1 MTAKDK
7 IRIYDLA
14 RDSVPAAITDARI
27 QKKIQSEI
35 TRRILE
41 CAPKYG
47 SFPKTASSCIDGAV
61 IQNILDEVNINSIIS
76 EFAGEASSNV
86 LASAG
91 AARSSS
97 SSHRSMD
104 KSTKPDEGV
113 VQKKKLIIV
122 RRMVSTPD
130 PLISED
136 KVADVAS
143 VSDSYAEI
151 NKMKTDNMALDTSS
165 NGVSLPVQEDSFDL
179 IETQLPVSEF
189 STEDVNPP
197 ESEVLSDFVNSLSV
211 NNLQKPSLDRA
222 TKSIDDIS
230 NVRSLSLNPSANR
243 QAAAGQQQQPYR
255 VAAPTLR
262 VQGKKGLGRAK
273 KTTVQDNKFNKKLK
287 FKSQE
292 PEDEVVKIFN
302 VPNSMTVREL
312 SHKIE
317 IPETQIITYFFMRK
331 IIKTVNDIVEK
342 DLIVQYLES
351 LGYLVST
358 DEEDTLT
365 NEELIDTLK
374 EDETEGNLI
383 TRPPV
388 VTIMGHV
395 DHGKTTLIDC
405 LRNYSRKIVD
415 QEFGGI
421 TQHINAYQVT
431 AEDYDGNKRVITFID
446 TPGHEAFTAMRRRG
460 ANITDIVVLVVA
472 ADDGINTQTKECIK
486 HIRESKVP
494 YLVAINKI
502 DKPDANID
510 RVLAQLA
517 DYGIVTEQYGGPISC
532 AQISALKKLNI
543 AELLEKIILV
553 ADAEL
558 SDEIRSNPNR
568 PAVGSVI
575 EAEMS
580 RHKGSMAT
588 ILVQNGTLRIG
599 DFIAA
604 GAVSGRVKAMFNENN
619 EALKTAGP
627 STPLKLL
634 GLSGVPKAGDPIKV
648 YPSIQ
653 EAKRVSEIER
663 EKELDEKRFKGISS
677 FASEIKEGQA
687 KEMRI
692 IIKADVQGSAEAIA
706 SELNKLSTEEV
717 LVKPVLFESGSI
729 TANDVQLAEA
739 TGAMLIGFHIGT
751 DSQTAKLAEKLKV
764 KIRSYEVIYKLIEDV
779 GRSVLGLHEPD
790 LEERDLGQAEVRR
803 IFTMDKRNIAGCYV
817 LNGEVTR
824 NEKARVLRDGVQIY
838 EGKLDYLKRFKD
850 DVKSVKEGFEC
861 GISFERY
868 NDLQEGDVILCY
880 TIKEVARTA

>member
-61 IQNILDEVNINSIIS
+61 IQNILDEVNINSIIN
-76 EFAGEASSNV
+76 EFVGEVSSNV

-91 AARSSS
+91 AVRSSS
-97 SSHRSMD
+97 SSHRSVD
-104 KSTKPDEGV
+104 KSAKPDEEI

-130 PLISED
+130 PLLSED
-136 KVADVAS
+136 KAPEVSS

-151 NKMKTDNMALDTSS
+151 NKMKTDNMALD
-165 NGVSLPVQEDSFDL
+165 VVHAASLPSSQDDVSDLTEPSSVNQVPTEDS
-179 IETQLPVSEF
+179 
-189 STEDVNPP
+189 STA

-243 QAAAGQQQQPYR
+243 QATQQQQPYR

-292 PEDEVVKIFN
+292 PEEEVVKIFN
-302 VPNSMTVREL
+302 VANSMTVREL

-342 DLIVQYLES
+342 DLIIQYLES
-351 LGYLVST
+351 IGYLVST
-358 DEEDTLT
+358 DEEETLT

-739 TGAMLIGFHIGT
+739 TGAMLVGFHIGT

-779 GRSVLGLHEPD
+779 GRAVLGLHEPD
-790 LEERDLGQAEVRR
+790 LEQRDLGQAEVRR

>member
-61 IQNILDEVNINSIIS
+61 IQNILDEVNISSIIN
-76 EFAGEASSNV
+76 EFAGETSSKV
-86 LASAG
+86 LTSAG
-91 AARSSS
+91 SVRSSS
-97 SSHRSMD
+97 SSHRSAD
-104 KSTKPDEGV
+104 KSAKPEEEV

-130 PLISED
+130 PLLSED
-136 KVADVAS
+136 KAPEASS

-151 NKMKTDNMALDTSS
+151 NKMKTDTMALDAVPAASLLSS
-165 NGVSLPVQEDSFDL
+165 QDDVSDL
-179 IETQLPVSEF
+179 TEISSINQV
-189 STEDVNPP
+189 STEDSSTT
-197 ESEVLSDFVNSLSV
+197 ESEVLSNFVNSLSV
-211 NNLQKPSLDRA
+211 NNLQKPSLDRV

-243 QAAAGQQQQPYR
+243 QATQQQQPYR

-292 PEDEVVKIFN
+292 PEEEVVKIFN
-302 VPNSMTVREL
+302 VANSMTVREL

-342 DLIVQYLES
+342 DLIIQYLES
-351 LGYLVST
+351 IGYLVST

-395 DHGKTTLIDC
+395 DHRKTTLIDC

-677 FASEIKEGQA
+677 FASEVKEGQA

-739 TGAMLIGFHIGT
+739 TGAMLVGFHIGT

-779 GRSVLGLHEPD
+779 GRAVLGLHEPD
-790 LEERDLGQAEVRR
+790 LEQRDLGQAEVRR

>member
-14 RDSVPAAITDARI
+14 RDSVPATITDARI

-47 SFPKTASSCIDGAV
+47 SFPKTASSCIDGSA
-61 IQNILDEVNINSIIS
+61 IQNILDEVNVSSIINQ
-76 EFAGEASSNV
+76 FVGETSSSV
-86 LASAG
+86 PVSAG
-91 AARSSS
+91 VLRS
-97 SSHRSMD
+97 SSHRFGD
-104 KSTKPDEGV
+104 KSAKPDEEV

-122 RRMVSTPD
+122 RRMASTAD
-130 PLISED
+130 PLPIED
-136 KVADVAS
+136 KVPEASS

-151 NKMKTDNMALDTSS
+151 NKMKTDTMALDVPPASSTSS
-165 NGVSLPVQEDSFDL
+165 SLDDDSDLTEISSVDQLLAEDS
-179 IETQLPVSEF
+179 IT
-189 STEDVNPP
+189 TA

-243 QAAAGQQQQPYR
+243 QATQQQQPYR

-287 FKSQE
+287 SKSQE
-292 PEDEVVKIFN
+292 QEDEVVKIFN
-302 VPNSMTVREL
+302 VANSMTVREL

-351 LGYLVST
+351 IGYLVST

-599 DFIAA
+599 DFVAA
-604 GAVSGRVKAMFNENN
+604 GSVSGRVKAMFNENN
-619 EALKTAGP
+619 ESLKTAGP

-739 TGAMLIGFHIGT
+739 TGAMLVGFHVGT

-779 GRSVLGLHEPD
+779 GRAVLGLHEPD
-790 LEERDLGQAEVRR
+790 LEQRDLGQAEVRR

>member
-1 MTAKDK
+1 M
-7 IRIYDLA
+7 
-14 RDSVPAAITDARI
+14 
-27 QKKIQSEI
+27 
-35 TRRILE
+35 
-41 CAPKYG
+41 
-47 SFPKTASSCIDGAV
+47 
-61 IQNILDEVNINSIIS
+61 
-76 EFAGEASSNV
+76 
-86 LASAG
+86 
-91 AARSSS
+91 
-97 SSHRSMD
+97 
-104 KSTKPDEGV
+104 
-113 VQKKKLIIV
+113 
-122 RRMVSTPD
+122 
-130 PLISED
+130 
-136 KVADVAS
+136 
-143 VSDSYAEI
+143 
-151 NKMKTDNMALDTSS
+151 
-165 NGVSLPVQEDSFDL
+165 
-179 IETQLPVSEF
+179 
-189 STEDVNPP
+189 
-197 ESEVLSDFVNSLSV
+197 
-211 NNLQKPSLDRA
+211 
-222 TKSIDDIS
+222 
-230 NVRSLSLNPSANR
+230 
-243 QAAAGQQQQPYR
+243 
-255 VAAPTLR
+255 
-262 VQGKKGLGRAK
+262 
-273 KTTVQDNKFNKKLK
+273 
-287 FKSQE
+287 
-292 PEDEVVKIFN
+292 
-302 VPNSMTVREL
+302 
-312 SHKIE
+312 
-317 IPETQIITYFFMRK
+317 
-331 IIKTVNDIVEK
+331 
-342 DLIVQYLES
+342 
-351 LGYLVST
+351 
-358 DEEDTLT
+358 
-365 NEELIDTLK
+365 
-374 EDETEGNLI
+374 
-383 TRPPV
+383 
-388 VTIMGHV
+388 
-395 DHGKTTLIDC
+395 
-405 LRNYSRKIVD
+405 
-415 QEFGGI
+415 
-421 TQHINAYQVT
+421 
-431 AEDYDGNKRVITFID
+431 
-446 TPGHEAFTAMRRRG
+446 
-460 ANITDIVVLVVA
+460 A

-739 TGAMLIGFHIGT
+739 TGAMLVGFHIGT

-764 KIRSYEVIYKLIEDV
+764 KIRSYEVIY
-779 GRSVLGLHEPD
+779 S
-790 LEERDLGQAEVRR
+790 
-803 IFTMDKRNIAGCYV
+803 
-817 LNGEVTR
+817 
-824 NEKARVLRDGVQIY
+824 
-838 EGKLDYLKRFKD
+838 
-850 DVKSVKEGFEC
+850 
-861 GISFERY
+861 
-868 NDLQEGDVILCY
+868 
-880 TIKEVARTA
+880 

>member
-61 IQNILDEVNINSIIS
+61 IQNILDEVNINSIIN
-76 EFAGEASSNV
+76 EFAGETSSSKA

-91 AARSSS
+91 LVRSSS
-97 SSHRSMD
+97 FSH
-104 KSTKPDEGV
+104 KSKPEEEI

-130 PLISED
+130 PLLSED
-136 KVADVAS
+136 KSSEVAS
-143 VSDSYAEI
+143 VTDSYAEI
-151 NKMKTDNMALDTSS
+151 NKMKTDTMALDVVNAASLPSSQDDVSDLTETSS
-165 NGVSLPVQEDSFDL
+165 VNQVPTEDS
-179 IETQLPVSEF
+179 T
-189 STEDVNPP
+189 TA

-243 QAAAGQQQQPYR
+243 QATQQQQPYR

-292 PEDEVVKIFN
+292 PEEEVVKIFN
-302 VPNSMTVREL
+302 VANSMTVREL

-342 DLIVQYLES
+342 DLIIQYLES
-351 LGYLVST
+351 IGYLVST

-739 TGAMLIGFHIGT
+739 TGAM
-751 DSQTAKLAEKLKV
+751 
-764 KIRSYEVIYKLIEDV
+764 
-779 GRSVLGLHEPD
+779 
-790 LEERDLGQAEVRR
+790 
-803 IFTMDKRNIAGCYV
+803 
-817 LNGEVTR
+817 
-824 NEKARVLRDGVQIY
+824 
-838 EGKLDYLKRFKD
+838 
-850 DVKSVKEGFEC
+850 
-861 GISFERY
+861 
-868 NDLQEGDVILCY
+868 
-880 TIKEVARTA
+880 

>member
-14 RDSVPAAITDARI
+14 RDSVPATITDARI

-61 IQNILDEVNINSIIS
+61 IQNILDEVNINSIIN
-76 EFAGEASSNV
+76 EFAGEVSSNV

-97 SSHRSMD
+97 SSHRSVD
-104 KSTKPDEGV
+104 KSAKPDEEI

-130 PLISED
+130 PLLSED
-136 KVADVAS
+136 KVADVSS

-151 NKMKTDNMALDTSS
+151 NKMKTDSMALDSAITVNPSS
-165 NGVSLPVQEDSFDL
+165 ANVSDL
-179 IETQLPVSEF
+179 IEAQLPVDEAPSKD
-189 STEDVNPP
+189 TNTA
-197 ESEVLSDFVNSLSV
+197 ESEVLNDFVNSLSV
-211 NNLQKPSLDRA
+211 NNLQKPSLGRA

-243 QAAAGQQQQPYR
+243 QATQQQQPYR

-273 KTTVQDNKFNKKLK
+273 KTTVQDNKFNNKKLK

-302 VPNSMTVREL
+302 VANSMTVREL

-502 DKPDANID
+502 DKPDANVD

-739 TGAMLIGFHIGT
+739 TGAMLVGFHIGT

-764 KIRSYEVIYKLIEDV
+764 KIKSYEVIYKLIEDV

-790 LEERDLGQAEVRR
+790 LEQRDLGQAEVRR

>member
-61 IQNILDEVNINSIIS
+61 IQNILDEVNINSIIN
-76 EFAGEASSNV
+76 EFVGEVSSNV

-91 AARSSS
+91 AVRSSS
-97 SSHRSMD
+97 SSHRSVD
-104 KSTKPDEGV
+104 KSAKPDEEI

-130 PLISED
+130 PLLSED
-136 KVADVAS
+136 KAPEVSS

-151 NKMKTDNMALDTSS
+151 NKMKTDTMALD
-165 NGVSLPVQEDSFDL
+165 VVHAASLPSSQDDVSDLTEPSSVNQVPTEDS
-179 IETQLPVSEF
+179 
-189 STEDVNPP
+189 STA

-243 QAAAGQQQQPYR
+243 QATQQQQPYR

-292 PEDEVVKIFN
+292 PEEEVVKIFN
-302 VPNSMTVREL
+302 VANSMTVREL

-342 DLIVQYLES
+342 DLIIQYLES
-351 LGYLVST
+351 IGYLVST

-739 TGAMLIGFHIGT
+739 TGAMLVGFHIGT

-779 GRSVLGLHEPD
+779 GRAVLGLHEPD
-790 LEERDLGQAEVRR
+790 LEQRDLGQAEVRR

>member
-14 RDSVPAAITDARI
+14 RDSVPAAITDVRI

-61 IQNILDEVNINSIIS
+61 IQNILDEVNINSIIN
-76 EFAGEASSNV
+76 EFDREASNNL
-86 LASAG
+86 LASTG
-91 AARSSS
+91 VARSSS
-97 SSHRSMD
+97 SSHRSID
-104 KSTKPDEGV
+104 KSTKPDEEV

-130 PLISED
+130 PLLNED
-136 KVADVAS
+136 KAPEVSS
-143 VSDSYAEI
+143 VSDSCAEI
-151 NKMKTDNMALDTSS
+151 NKMKTDNMALDVVPAASLPSSLDDVSDLTETSS
-165 NGVSLPVQEDSFDL
+165 VNQAPTEDS
-179 IETQLPVSEF
+179 
-189 STEDVNPP
+189 STA

-243 QAAAGQQQQPYR
+243 QATQQQQPYR

-302 VPNSMTVREL
+302 VANSMTVREL

-365 NEELIDTLK
+365 NEELRDTLK

-739 TGAMLIGFHIGT
+739 TGAMLVGFHIGT

-779 GRSVLGLHEPD
+779 GRAVLGLHEPD
-790 LEERDLGQAEVRR
+790 LEQRDLGQAEVRR

>member
-61 IQNILDEVNINSIIS
+61 IQNILDEVNISSIIN
-76 EFAGEASSNV
+76 EFAGETSSNA

-91 AARSSS
+91 LVRSSS
-97 SSHRSMD
+97 SSHRSGD
-104 KSTKPDEGV
+104 KSAKPDEEV

-130 PLISED
+130 PLLSED
-136 KVADVAS
+136 KAPEVSS

-151 NKMKTDNMALDTSS
+151 NKMKTDNMALD
-165 NGVSLPVQEDSFDL
+165 VVHAASLPSSQDDVSDLTEPSSVNQVPTEDS
-179 IETQLPVSEF
+179 
-189 STEDVNPP
+189 STA

-243 QAAAGQQQQPYR
+243 QATQQQQPYR

-292 PEDEVVKIFN
+292 PEEEVVKIFN
-302 VPNSMTVREL
+302 VANSMTVREL

-342 DLIVQYLES
+342 DLIIQYLES
-351 LGYLVST
+351 IGYLVST

-739 TGAMLIGFHIGT
+739 TGAMLVGFHIGT

-779 GRSVLGLHEPD
+779 GRAVLGLHEPD
-790 LEERDLGQAEVRR
+790 LEQRDLGQAEVRR

>member
-14 RDSVPAAITDARI
+14 RDSVPVAITDARI

-61 IQNILDEVNINSIIS
+61 IQNILDEVNINSIIN
-76 EFAGEASSNV
+76 EFVGEVSSNV

-91 AARSSS
+91 AVRSSS
-97 SSHRSMD
+97 SSHRSVD
-104 KSTKPDEGV
+104 KSAKPDEEI

-130 PLISED
+130 PLLSED
-136 KVADVAS
+136 KAPEVSS

-151 NKMKTDNMALDTSS
+151 NKMKTDTMALD
-165 NGVSLPVQEDSFDL
+165 VVHAASLPSSQDDVSDLTEPSSVNQVPTEDS
-179 IETQLPVSEF
+179 
-189 STEDVNPP
+189 STA

-243 QAAAGQQQQPYR
+243 QATQQQQPYR

-292 PEDEVVKIFN
+292 PEEEVVKIFN
-302 VPNSMTVREL
+302 VANSMTVREL

-342 DLIVQYLES
+342 DLIIQYLES
-351 LGYLVST
+351 IGYLVST

-739 TGAMLIGFHIGT
+739 TGAMLVGFHIGT

-779 GRSVLGLHEPD
+779 GRAVLGLHEPD
-790 LEERDLGQAEVRR
+790 LEQRDLGQAEVRR

>member
-14 RDSVPAAITDARI
+14 RDSVPATITDARI

-61 IQNILDEVNINSIIS
+61 IQNILDEVNINSIING
-76 EFAGEASSNV
+76 FVGEVSTNV

-97 SSHRSMD
+97 SSHRSVD
-104 KSTKPDEGV
+104 KSTKPDEEV

-130 PLISED
+130 PLLSED
-136 KVADVAS
+136 KVADVSS

-151 NKMKTDNMALDTSS
+151 NKMKTDSMALDTAITANPGSA
-165 NGVSLPVQEDSFDL
+165 NVSDL
-179 IETQLPVSEF
+179 IEAQLPVNEAPSED
-189 STEDVNPP
+189 TNTD
-197 ESEVLSDFVNSLSV
+197 ESEVLNDFVNSLSV
-211 NNLQKPSLDRA
+211 NNLQKPSLGRA

-243 QAAAGQQQQPYR
+243 QVTQQPYR

-273 KTTVQDNKFNKKLK
+273 KTNVQDNKFNNKKLK

-292 PEDEVVKIFN
+292 LEDEVVKIFN
-302 VPNSMTVREL
+302 VANSMTVREL

-486 HIRESKVP
+486 HIRDSKVP

-502 DKPDANID
+502 DKPDANVD

-739 TGAMLIGFHIGT
+739 TGAMLVGFHIGT

-764 KIRSYEVIYKLIEDV
+764 KIKSYEVIYKLIEDV

-790 LEERDLGQAEVRR
+790 LEQRDLGQAEVRR